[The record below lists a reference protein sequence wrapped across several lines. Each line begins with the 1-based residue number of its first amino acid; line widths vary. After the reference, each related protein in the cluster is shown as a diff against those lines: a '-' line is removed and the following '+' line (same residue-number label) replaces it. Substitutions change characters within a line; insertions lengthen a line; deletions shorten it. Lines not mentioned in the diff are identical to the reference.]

1 MFRARWC
8 TTIFPQLKYLEE
20 LEVNELPKE
29 GQIILPT
36 VETLDFIK
44 EGRSI
49 IMYGNPGT
57 GKTHIVIGLGIKA
70 CLQGYSV
77 YFTSVP
83 KLLTTIREAKTD
95 RTLRNLCRCK
105 DTKNDIYKSLLKNKQ
120 PFSIYITLAP
130 LCQIDKLRRQNEF
143 GNYKSGESFRVW
155 GVVAYGLH
163 SKRRKKSNR

>member
-1 MFRARWC
+1 VFRARWC

-57 GKTHIVIGLGIKA
+57 GKTHIAIGLGIKA

-83 KLLTTIREAKTD
+83 ETSDYHTRGKNGQNFEKSLQMQRYK
-95 RTLRNLCRCK
+95 
-105 DTKNDIYKSLLKNKQ
+105 KNDIYKSLLKKKQ
-120 PFSIYITLAP
+120 PFSINIALAP

-143 GNYKSGESFRVW
+143 GNYKSGESFRV
-155 GVVAYGLH
+155 
-163 SKRRKKSNR
+163 